1 MGGGEA
7 LFFSFFPLCF
17 FPFWVFTFFR
27 VSSSSNNGLSKTP
40 FRLNQIVKGE
50 VVLRREEVELGWPN
64 QNGWFSNCLT
74 FYNMFP
80 FNKRNSWFSSIF
92 CEPFFLPNFSY
103 RPLYIKKTLQELR
116 MLSLS
121 LFIQRSQSNC

>member
-7 LFFSFFPLCF
+7 LFFCFFPLCF

-50 VVLRREEVELGWPN
+50 VVLRREEVGAPVAKSKWMVLQLFN
-64 QNGWFSNCLT
+64 LLQHV
-74 FYNMFP
+74 P
-80 FNKRNSWFSSIF
+80 FQQKKFMV
-92 CEPFFLPNFSY
+92 FLNF
-103 RPLYIKKTLQELR
+103 
-116 MLSLS
+116 M
-121 LFIQRSQSNC
+121 